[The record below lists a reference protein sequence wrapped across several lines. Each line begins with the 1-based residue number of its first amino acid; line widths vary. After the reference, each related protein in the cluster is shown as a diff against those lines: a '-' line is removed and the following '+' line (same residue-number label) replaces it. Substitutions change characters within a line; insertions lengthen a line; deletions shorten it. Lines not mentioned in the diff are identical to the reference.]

1 MPTKSTKT
9 ILIASVMAVVAMS
22 AITSLPAEGNTE
34 ITRQVTDEEFR
45 QTQIHVLDLRSEL
58 NRLEAQSA
66 QGADTSAEK
75 RSVDAQIAQLMP
87 ILDKHQEQQFA
98 KHYIEPVRK
107 AQLEQTESSLR
118 NSISELGF
126 GSYAVNLNTETKTIE
141 VITSDS
147 SKNTQVRELFDSYP
161 SDTPIALENG
171 EFTVIDNVCS
181 SQTSDCD
188 PIVGGI
194 EVEGSC
200 TLGLPVRKGF
210 WPFYTYGFITA
221 GHCISDGQD
230 LNQPNE
236 SSPEIGDDADSKYV
250 GDCDC
255 AWVPKTTSTTSK
267 SEIWRSPNNYITVY
281 NEASARPADGINIVV
296 SAKNSGFL
304 FGNVVDG
311 SFTIYADGIQW
322 DLVRHNIALVRG
334 DSGAPIGDADASDIL
349 AIVKGDITAGSN
361 VYHVATAWEEIDK
374 DFSVSLHQ

>member
-87 ILDKHQEQQFA
+87 ILGKHQEQQFA

-107 AQLEQTESSLR
+107 AQLEQTESGLR

-200 TLGLPVRKGF
+200 TLGLSIPANLFNVIR
-210 WPFYTYGFITA
+210 
-221 GHCISDGQD
+221 D
-230 LNQPNE
+230 L
-236 SSPEIGDDADSKYV
+236 
-250 GDCDC
+250 C
-255 AWVPKTTSTTSK
+255 
-267 SEIWRSPNNYITVY
+267 
-281 NEASARPADGINIVV
+281 
-296 SAKNSGFL
+296 L
-304 FGNVVDG
+304 
-311 SFTIYADGIQW
+311 
-322 DLVRHNIALVRG
+322 
-334 DSGAPIGDADASDIL
+334 
-349 AIVKGDITAGSN
+349 
-361 VYHVATAWEEIDK
+361 
-374 DFSVSLHQ
+374 